1 MGLLISRT
9 ELFSQPAFLKK
20 PFVFVVRYCHFS
32 LINLLLLNYSTAAFR
47 FTVINFFN
55 YRFPTLFTYKESIL
69 FYSKFISLFFFVFFF
84 PSSSSS
90 SFSFLSLSSRLPP
103 GHLSPLFLFSSQ
115 ELVTEDVGQRLGT
128 GPETSSLSCALPLKI
143 HNIRGALVSMHPFS
157 CHTWVFPFFFT
168 LYLFLSYFLSSFNE
182 NKTIF
187 VITYDAN

>member
-1 MGLLISRT
+1 M
-9 ELFSQPAFLKK
+9 
-20 PFVFVVRYCHFS
+20 VRYCHLS
-32 LINLLLLNYSTAAFR
+32 LIKLLNFKLL
-47 FTVINFFN
+47 NW
-55 YRFPTLFTYKESIL
+55 RFPLYRYNSFL
-69 FYSKFISLFFFVFFF
+69 FYLSFSNSIYIQREYIVLLKVYFFVVFFVVVFFF

-115 ELVTEDVGQRLGT
+115 GLDTEDVGQRLGT

-157 CHTWVFPFFFT
+157 CHTWVFPFSFT
-168 LYLFLSYFLSSFNE
+168 LYLFLSYFLFSFNE